1 MAKLDFIIDF
11 ETLGKRTRTLV
22 VVDCA
27 YTTFDRSRFATNP
40 YSFEELVDMI
50 HKSKFDVKKQTELG
64 FKFANEDL
72 DWWQSQPQE
81 VQKNLRPS
89 KEDLTYRE
97 FSDTLKKYLDGVRV
111 QKWWSR
117 GNNFD
122 PPILERIFD
131 LSGELQ
137 WFDDT
142 LKFWNA
148 RDVRTYVNGVLGF
161 EVSSG
166 FVPVSDETYWK
177 DTFIAHDSRHDVAAD
192 VMRLQA
198 LIRLA
203 DDLELTER

>member
-1 MAKLDFIIDF
+1 MKRDFIIDF

-27 YTTFDRSRFATNP
+27 YTTFDRNRFADNP
-40 YSFEELVDMI
+40 YSFEELVDTI
-50 HKSKFDVKKQTELG
+50 QKSKFDVKKQTELG
-64 FKFANEDL
+64 FKFGNEDL
-72 DWWQSQPQE
+72 DWWQSQPPE
-81 VQKNLRPS
+81 VQKNLRPC
-89 KEDLTYRE
+89 KEDLTYQE

-111 QKWWSR
+111 QKWWTR

-137 WFDDT
+137 WFDDS

-192 VMRLQA
+192 IMRLQA